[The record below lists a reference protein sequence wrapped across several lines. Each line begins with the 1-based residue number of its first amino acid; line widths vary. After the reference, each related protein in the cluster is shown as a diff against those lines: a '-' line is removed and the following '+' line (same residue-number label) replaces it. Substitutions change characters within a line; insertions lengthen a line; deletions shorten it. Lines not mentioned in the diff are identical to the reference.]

1 MYRMLQY
8 VCCCLCIS
16 SLQAAWTTPETISAT
31 DKHVSAPQIAVDA
44 DGNATAV
51 WRRRSDGTNFIIQAK
66 TKPFG
71 ESWQVSPDDLSD
83 PGGSADAPQIAVD
96 AAGDATAVWIR
107 SDGTSF
113 IVQAKT
119 KPFEESWQDLDNLSD
134 PGRDAFVPQIAMD
147 ADGNATAVWQRYG
160 GNNYIAQAKTKPF
173 RESWQDLDTLSA
185 SGQDALEPQ
194 IAVDAA
200 GNATAIWLGTNG
212 TNYIVQAKTKPFGE
226 SWQENPDNLSA
237 AGQDVYM
244 PQIAVDAAGNVT
256 AVWVRYS
263 GTNFIVQAKTK
274 PFGGSWQVSPD
285 NLSASGRNAFLPQIA
300 VNAAGNATAV
310 WQRSDGTNNII
321 QAKTKPFG
329 GSWQNIPDDI
339 SATGQDAFLPQIAVD
354 AAGNAT
360 AVWQRSD
367 GTNVIVQATTKAFGK
382 SWQENPDDLS
392 AAGQDALE
400 PQIAMD
406 AAGNATAV
414 WAINSRTSGFVE
426 SSTQYAT
433 PSVTSVMPT
442 GGSTAGG
449 TSVTIAG
456 NFLLGVTAV
465 NFGSVPATSFTIVS
479 PTEIIAIAPAGSLGT
494 VDIQVEAAGGS
505 SPITDADRYQYCAA
519 PSITSVVPTGGP
531 TAGGTSV
538 IITGTTFV
546 GVTAVNF
553 GSVPATSFTVVS
565 PIEIIAI
572 APAGSPGIVD
582 IQVEAAGGFSP
593 ITDADRYQYNSSSAP
608 RPPRHF
614 RGTNKKRHHCHERK
628 YVLRSTW
635 KASPSTD
642 TSAYRLYKHKKIIAT
657 IPSNSK
663 RSFKTHLIWK
673 HSWKKFSIT
682 AVTANNAESVHMK
695 LKIEH

>member
-185 SGQDALEPQ
+185 SGQDALE
-194 IAVDAA
+194 
-200 GNATAIWLGTNG
+200 
-212 TNYIVQAKTKPFGE
+212 
-226 SWQENPDNLSA
+226 
-237 AGQDVYM
+237 